1 MNMLKMTEENPAEA
15 EEPSSMTPLKSG
27 DAEHRHGNGNGHKS
41 FLNRIVNSLKG
52 KSDTSLRETL
62 EEYIEEEPEDSA
74 PDSVSA
80 HEKALLANILK
91 LRDLKVVDVM
101 IPRADIVSIEVGTTQ
116 KELLE
121 LLAEKQ
127 HSRLPVY
134 KETLD
139 HVLGTIHIKDILATL
154 AKGEKVK
161 VNKLVRD
168 IPIVSPSMHALDLLL
183 QMRESRKHM
192 ALVVDEFGGIDGLV
206 AIGDVIEAIV
216 GEIDDEYDPDDT
228 PQLIQ
233 SPDGSVLA
241 DARVDIEEFEEKYGR
256 LLSDEDREESD
267 TLGGLVF
274 ALAGRIPGRGEV
286 LKHENGMVF
295 EVLDAG
301 PRHINQIRIRNIP
314 TA

>member
-1 MNMLKMTEENPAEA
+1 MLKMTEENPAEA
-15 EEPSSMTPLKSG
+15 EEPPSTNAPHNGDKSWL
-27 DAEHRHGNGNGHKS
+27 S
-41 FLNRIVNSLKG
+41 RIVETVKG
-52 KSDTSLRETL
+52 KPDTSLRETL
-62 EEYIEEEPEDSA
+62 EEYIEEEPKDSA
-74 PDSVSA
+74 LDSVST
-80 HEKALLANILK
+80 HEKALLANILN

-139 HVLGTIHIKDILATL
+139 NVLGTIHIKDILAAL
-154 AKGEKVK
+154 AKGEKIKVK
-161 VNKLVRD
+161 NLVRE
-168 IPIVSPSMHALDLLL
+168 IPIVAPSMHALDLLL

-192 ALVVDEFGGIDGLV
+192 TLVVDEFGGIDGLV
-206 AIGDVIEAIV
+206 AIGDVIESIV

-228 PQLIQ
+228 PQLTENA
-233 SPDGSVLA
+233 DGSVLA
-241 DARVDIEEFEEKYGR
+241 DARVDIEEFEEKYGQI
-256 LLSDEDREESD
+256 LSDEEREEST

-274 ALAGRIPGRGEV
+274 SLAGRIPTRGEV
-286 LKHENGMVF
+286 LKHDNGMVF
-295 EVLDAG
+295 EVLDAS

-314 TA
+314 SS

>member
-1 MNMLKMTEENPAEA
+1 MKWCNLCHNRLRMP
-15 EEPSSMTPLKSG
+15 EEPPEA
-27 DAEHRHGNGNGHKS
+27 AEHRHDNGHRS
-41 FLNRIVNSLKG
+41 WLSRVVDAVKG
-52 KSDTSLRETL
+52 KPDSSLRETL

-101 IPRADIVSIEVGTTQ
+101 VPRADIVAIDVGTSQ

-154 AKGEKVK
+154 AKGGDINIK
-161 VNKLVRD
+161 NLVRD
-168 IPIVSPSMHALDLLL
+168 IPVISPAMHVLDLLL
-183 QMRESRKHM
+183 QMRESKKHM
-192 ALVVDEFGGIDGLV
+192 ALVVDEFGGTDGLI
-206 AIGDVIEAIV
+206 AIGDVIESIV
-216 GEIDDEYDPDDT
+216 GEIDDEYEPDDT
-228 PQLIQ
+228 PQLTENT
-233 SPDGSVLA
+233 DGSILA
-241 DARVDIEEFEEKYGR
+241 DARVDIDEFEEKYGR
-256 LLSDEDREESD
+256 IFSREEREESD

-274 ALAGRIPGRGEV
+274 FLAGRIPTRGEV
-286 LKHENGMVF
+286 LKHRNGMEF
-295 EVLDAG
+295 EIVDAG
-301 PRHINQIRIRNIP
+301 PRHINRICIRNIP
-314 TA
+314 VS